1 MPLVGYHLL
10 GFDREPLSF
19 ETTDYRLLK
28 SQNHRDRVEAFF
40 ANTPWRFN
48 LIFLNC
54 NAEKRVWLCGPTSL
68 RRLEMLLN
76 DFGEI
81 TDEIHNENQRLSSLG
96 EYPHNRKH
104 QIWQALDQDAI
115 NYLYINNLP
124 SVDQIPMTPWMIAH
138 RMAHTPSLE
147 GTNHMIIE
155 PLLKWNEIILH
166 DCYGFS
172 MPRRESFSSI
182 DTRTGLIYSSMRKLW
197 YETLSPFGDSATP
210 NARLVHGLYQ
220 GITASRAG
228 RMHKIRSAD
237 YVPEWFCQYIL
248 HGELRFGRLPEM
260 INPEILPG
268 NLPEDFNLGYPRQS
282 VTLKSRE
289 KERTHLGRLEGH
301 FLKYLNDILNNWTGK
316 VCII

>member
-19 ETTDYRLLK
+19 ESTDYRLLK
-28 SQNHRDRVEAFF
+28 HPSHRDRVEAFF

-54 NAEKRVWLCGPTSL
+54 NAEKKVWLYGQTPL
-68 RRLEMLLN
+68 RRLEVLL
-76 DFGEI
+76 DEFGEI
-81 TDEIHNENQRLSSLG
+81 NEIGQSRRH
-96 EYPHNRKH
+96 H

-115 NYLYINNLP
+115 NYLYIENLP
-124 SVDQIPMTPWMIAH
+124 SVDQIPMTPWIIAH
-138 RMAHTPSLE
+138 RMAHVPSLDA
-147 GTNHMIIE
+147 TNHMILE

-172 MPRRESFSSI
+172 MPRRESFSNI
-182 DTRTGLIYSSMRKLW
+182 DTRTGLTYTSMREFW
-197 YETLSPFGDSATP
+197 YEVHSPFGDNATP

-220 GITASRAG
+220 GITTSRAG

-237 YVPEWFCQYIL
+237 YVPEWFCQYIR
-248 HGELRFGRLPEM
+248 HGELRFGRLPEL
-260 INPEILPG
+260 INPQILPG

-301 FLKYLNDILNNWTGK
+301 FLRYLNEILKDWTGK